1 MEGSARTTRLL
12 HRTLGSACVAV
23 LLGLGAAPNATAE
36 NAYWQGRRD
45 AIWEN
50 GIDPLTRQSNWY
62 TKPARGKAREPPDG
76 NAIFAQGPLETNVLI
91 TGNTT
96 VASLIVEQNDGVYT
110 FAVKGFLDIL
120 GAGIFNYDPTAPR
133 FTISR
138 QLSMRN
144 AARFFAGGTL
154 KSALIK
160 IRPRGVL
167 VMFEKSS
174 GGNAEVANTG
184 GDVEFYDS
192 TSADRMKITNAQTF
206 SPDRG
211 GRIRFFSHSTGGD
224 ARFVNLGGGYLDFS
238 TTRGPLGNRIVT
250 AGDIYN
256 DGSIN
261 VGLNTLVVADNFV
274 MGSGLGSHQLHIR
287 VVGDRAGKVHVD
299 GELTLGNSTELWVE
313 GTDVD
318 PGGYLV
324 LRHDGARSGSLQLVT
339 HLSAYLRYF
348 TNEIY
353 LIVN

>member
-1 MEGSARTTRLL
+1 MAGSARISRLL

-23 LLGLGAAPNATAE
+23 LLGLGAAPSAAAE
-36 NAYWQGRRD
+36 NAYWQGQRD

-50 GIDPLTRQSNWY
+50 GIDRLTRQSNWS
-62 TKPARGKAREPPDG
+62 TKPVGGKAREPPDG
-76 NAIFAQGPLETNVLI
+76 NAIFAQGPRETNVRI
-91 TGNTT
+91 TGNTR
-96 VASLIVEQNDGVYT
+96 VAALIVERNDGVYT
-110 FAVKGFLDIL
+110 FAVKGYLDIV

-160 IRPRGVL
+160 IRPRGGL
-167 VMFEKSS
+167 LMFDNSS

-184 GDVEFYDS
+184 GFVDFYDFA
-192 TSADRMKITNAQTF
+192 SADRMKITNTQTF

-211 GRIRFFSHSTGGD
+211 GEITFAGHSTGGD
-224 ARFVNLGGGYLDFS
+224 ARFVNQGGGYLDFS
-238 TTRGPLGNRIVT
+238 RTRGPLGNRIVT

-256 DGSIN
+256 DGSVN

-274 MGSGLGSHQLHIR
+274 MGSGLGSHQLRIR
-287 VVGDRAGKVHVD
+287 VVGNRAGKVHVE
-299 GELTLGNSTELWVE
+299 GELTLGNSAELWVE

-324 LRHDGARSGSLQLVT
+324 LRHDGARSGNLQLVT